1 MDLMVCTKTKITG
14 VEGLNQF
21 HLADFAG
28 REGR

>member
-1 MDLMVCTKTKITG
+1 MDLMVCTKTKIIG
-14 VEGLNQF
+14 VEGLN